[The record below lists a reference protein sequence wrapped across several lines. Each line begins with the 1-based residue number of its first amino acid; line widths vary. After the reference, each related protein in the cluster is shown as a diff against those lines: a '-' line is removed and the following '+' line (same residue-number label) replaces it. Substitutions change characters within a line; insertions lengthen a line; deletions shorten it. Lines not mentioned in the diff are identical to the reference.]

1 MYSCIVN
8 VSYHKGAE
16 SVCNGSFCSKS
27 LNQLLRSLDSQT
39 ENPDYAH
46 ECDNRC
52 ALLRIMI
59 NYTLIWKRKS
69 LFYCITD
76 GLRDWKVIRN
86 STCYES
92 IQNQYKKKIENFPLT
107 VVPGMQ
113 ISSFHFLYTKLSP
126 HSIKSHERVK
136 YTLTKQKISSSKHP
150 SGLPIE
156 SIAVMAKFAI
166 FSREPHEKQIIH
178 FSRPKTTK
186 LASSTKLPDPV

>member
-1 MYSCIVN
+1 M
-8 VSYHKGAE
+8 
-16 SVCNGSFCSKS
+16 
-27 LNQLLRSLDSQT
+27 NQF
-39 ENPDYAH
+39 
-46 ECDNRC
+46 
-52 ALLRIMI
+52 RIS
-59 NYTLIWKRKS
+59 R
-69 LFYCITD
+69 
-76 GLRDWKVIRN
+76 R
-86 STCYES
+86 
-92 IQNQYKKKIENFPLT
+92 KKIENFPLA

-186 LASSTKLPDPV
+186 LASSTKLPDPVQGFGSIFPRLLFREFTHSLTTSSISHMLSLPHPIAHKAHNALHTSLCCTLLASHVAENEMKSRGAQQWTSNQLTMGDRVVKN